1 MEIFRTKFEPRRS
14 YNDLIYLTHAHR
26 FTTRFNF
33 HVFDS
38 VAASFN
44 DKDDPRQ
51 QNDAESITAEKII
64 KSSSLGDLTALKRI
78 RPTYEDLIQA
88 SALLYKIF

>member
-1 MEIFRTKFEPRRS
+1 M
-14 YNDLIYLTHAHR
+14 HR

-88 SALLYKIF
+88 SKHFIQDLLNTFFFFNYG